1 MSMETITTG
10 NIAEP
15 TLRYTQAGKAVL
27 ELRIGATRRAFNK
40 QTNEWDD
47 DGSPLWVSASF
58 WEQEAEYLADIL
70 SKGAKVSVAG
80 TVIREE
86 YETAQ
91 GHGEKLVIRFPR
103 FLGIVPKRQNPSQA
117 SQDRFSAPQ
126 SSNAGAWASG
136 GPVGP
141 QNGTQGFGNDPAGNL
156 GNVEQQFN
164 QQDQLGGFNAPP
176 F

>member
-1 MSMETITTG
+1 MSMETTTTG

-58 WEQEAEYLADIL
+58 WEQEAEHLAEIL
-70 SKGAKVSVAG
+70 HKGSKVSVSG

-86 YETAQ
+86 YETSQ
-91 GHGEKLVIRFPR
+91 GRGEKLVIRFPR

-117 SQDRFSAPQ
+117 SQNGFSAPQ
-126 SSNAGAWASG
+126 TQNTGAYSSG
-136 GPVGP
+136 GNMAP
-141 QNGTQGFGNDPAGNL
+141 QNGAQDPAGNL
-156 GNVEQQFN
+156 GNVFDQFQPQN
-164 QQDQLGGFNAPP
+164 TPP

>member
-1 MSMETITTG
+1 MSMETTTTG

-58 WEQEAEYLADIL
+58 WEQEAEHLAEIL

-103 FLGIVPKRQNPSQA
+103 FLGIVPKRQNTAQA
-117 SQDRFSAPQ
+117 SQDRFSGPQ
-126 SSNAGAWASG
+126 TQNAGTYSSG
-136 GPVGP
+136 GNMAP
-141 QNGTQGFGNDPAGNL
+141 QNGAQDPAGNL
-156 GNVEQQFN
+156 GNVFDQFQSN
-164 QQDQLGGFNAPP
+164 NPP

>member
-1 MSMETITTG
+1 MSMETTTTG

-27 ELRIGATRRAFNK
+27 ELRIGATRRAFDK
-40 QTNEWDD
+40 QTNEWAD

-58 WEQEAEYLADIL
+58 WEQEAEHLAEIL
-70 SKGAKVSVAG
+70 HKGSKVSVSG

-86 YETAQ
+86 YETSQ

-103 FLGIVPKRQNPSQA
+103 FLGIVPKRQNTSQA
-117 SQDRFSAPQ
+117 SQDRFSGPQ
-126 SSNAGAWASG
+126 TQNAGAYSSG
-136 GPVGP
+136 GNMAA
-141 QNGTQGFGNDPAGNL
+141 QNGAQDPAGNL
-156 GNVEQQFN
+156 GNVFDQFQPQN
-164 QQDQLGGFNAPP
+164 TPP

>member
-1 MSMETITTG
+1 MSMETTTTG

-27 ELRIGATRRAFNK
+27 ELRIGATRRVFDK
-40 QTNEWDD
+40 QAQTWSD

-58 WEQEAEYLADIL
+58 WEGEAEHLTEIL
-70 SKGAKVSVAG
+70 HKGDKVSVSG

-86 YETAQ
+86 FETAQ

-103 FLGIVPKRQNPSQA
+103 FLGVVPKRQNTSQA
-117 SQDRFSAPQ
+117 SQNGFSGPQ
-126 SSNAGAWASG
+126 TQNAGTWTSG
-136 GPVGP
+136 GPVAP
-141 QNGTQGFGNDPAGNL
+141 QAGSQSADPWG
-156 GNVEQQFN
+156 GQQQTFP
-164 QQDQLGGFNAPP
+164 DGGSGAP

>member
-1 MSMETITTG
+1 MSMETTTTG

-58 WEQEAEYLADIL
+58 WEQEAEHLADIL
-70 SKGAKVSVAG
+70 HKGSKVSVSG

-126 SSNAGAWASG
+126 STNATSYQSAPNMA
-136 GPVGP
+136 P
-141 QNGTQGFGNDPAGNL
+141 QTAQNDPAGNL
-156 GNVEQQFN
+156 AQAGLWGGS
-164 QQDQLGGFNAPP
+164 DQRAP

>member
-1 MSMETITTG
+1 MSMETMTTG

-27 ELRIGATRRAFNK
+27 ELRIGATRRVFNK

-58 WEQEAEYLADIL
+58 WEQEAEHLAEIL
-70 SKGAKVSVAG
+70 HKGSKVSVSG

-103 FLGIVPKRQNPSQA
+103 FLGIVPKRQNTAQA
-117 SQDRFSAPQ
+117 SQDRFS
-126 SSNAGAWASG
+126 
-136 GPVGP
+136 GP
-141 QNGTQGFGNDPAGNL
+141 QTQNATSYQSAPNMAAQTAQNDPAGNL
-156 GNVEQQFN
+156 AQAGLWGGS
-164 QQDQLGGFNAPP
+164 DQRAP

>member
-1 MSMETITTG
+1 MSMETTTTG

-40 QTNEWDD
+40 QTNEWED

-58 WEQEAEYLADIL
+58 WEQEAEHLADIL

-117 SQDRFSAPQ
+117 PQDRFSGPQ
-126 SSNAGAWASG
+126 SQNPGAYQSAQNRPPESNLW
-136 GPVGP
+136 
-141 QNGTQGFGNDPAGNL
+141 TQGG
-156 GNVEQQFN
+156 
-164 QQDQLGGFNAPP
+164 AP

>member
-1 MSMETITTG
+1 MSMETMTTG
-10 NIAEP
+10 TIAEP
-15 TLRYTQAGKAVL
+15 TLRYTQQGKAVL
-27 ELRIGATRRAFNK
+27 ELRIGATRRTFNK

-58 WEQEAEYLADIL
+58 WEQEAEYLAEIL
-70 SKGAKVSVAG
+70 HKGSKVSVSG

-103 FLGIVPKRQNPSQA
+103 FLGIVPKRQNPAQA
-117 SQDRFSAPQ
+117 SQAAFSGPNSQNPGAYQSASNMAPQ
-126 SSNAGAWASG
+126 NS
-136 GPVGP
+136 
-141 QNGTQGFGNDPAGNL
+141 QNDPAGNL
-156 GNVEQQFN
+156 AQAGLWGGS
-164 QQDQLGGFNAPP
+164 DQRAP

>member
-58 WEQEAEYLADIL
+58 WEQDAEYLADIL

-86 YETAQ
+86 YETNQ
-91 GHGEKLVIRFPR
+91 GRGEKLVIRLPR
-103 FLGIVPKRQNPSQA
+103 FLGIVPKPQNTSQA
-117 SQDRFSAPQ
+117 SQDRFSGPQ
-126 SSNAGAWASG
+126 TQNTGAYSSG
-136 GPVGP
+136 GNMVA
-141 QNGTQGFGNDPAGNL
+141 QNGAQDPAGNL
-156 GNVEQQFN
+156 GNVFDQF
-164 QQDQLGGFNAPP
+164 QPQDNPP

>member
-1 MSMETITTG
+1 MSMETMTTG

-58 WEQEAEYLADIL
+58 WEQDAEYLAEIL
-70 SKGAKVSVAG
+70 HKGAKVSVAG

-86 YETAQ
+86 YETNQ

-117 SQDRFSAPQ
+117 SQDRFSGHQTQNATSYQSAPNMAPQ
-126 SSNAGAWASG
+126 TA
-136 GPVGP
+136 
-141 QNGTQGFGNDPAGNL
+141 QNDPAGNL
-156 GNVEQQFN
+156 AQSGLWGGS
-164 QQDQLGGFNAPP
+164 DQRAP

>member
-1 MSMETITTG
+1 MSMETTTTG

-27 ELRIGATRRAFNK
+27 ELRIGATRRVFDK
-40 QTNEWDD
+40 QAQTWSD

-58 WEQEAEYLADIL
+58 WEQEAEHLTEIL
-70 SKGAKVSVAG
+70 HKGDKVSVSG

-86 YETAQ
+86 FETAQ

-103 FLGIVPKRQNPSQA
+103 FLGIVPKLQNPSQA
-117 SQDRFSAPQ
+117 SQDRFSGPQTQNTGTYQPASNMAPQ
-126 SSNAGAWASG
+126 NS
-136 GPVGP
+136 
-141 QNGTQGFGNDPAGNL
+141 QNDPAGNL
-156 GNVEQQFN
+156 AQAGLWGGS
-164 QQDQLGGFNAPP
+164 DQRAP

>member
-1 MSMETITTG
+1 MSMETTTTG

-27 ELRIGATRRAFNK
+27 ELRIGATRRVFNK

-58 WEQEAEYLADIL
+58 WEQEAEHLAEIL
-70 SKGAKVSVAG
+70 HKGSKVSVSG

-103 FLGIVPKRQNPSQA
+103 FLGIVPKRQNTAQA
-117 SQDRFSAPQ
+117 SQDRFSGPQ
-126 SSNAGAWASG
+126 SPNGHPGGAGRFSG
-136 GPVGP
+136 S
-141 QNGTQGFGNDPAGNL
+141 QGGVQDPAGNL
-156 GNVEQQFN
+156 GNVEQQF
-164 QQDQLGGFNAPP
+164 QQPTFDDPNNPP

>member
-1 MSMETITTG
+1 MSMETTTTG

-15 TLRYTQAGKAVL
+15 TLRYTQQGKAVL
-27 ELRIGATRRAFNK
+27 ELRIGATRRVFNK

-86 YETAQ
+86 YETNQ

-117 SQDRFSAPQ
+117 SQDRFSGPQ
-126 SSNAGAWASG
+126 STNGYPGGAGQFNGSQG
-136 GPVGP
+136 GV
-141 QNGTQGFGNDPAGNL
+141 QDPAGNL
-156 GNVEQQFN
+156 GNVFDQFQSN
-164 QQDQLGGFNAPP
+164 NPP